1 VLAHGRIRAEIVS
14 MPRLKRSDCSGPGLT
29 RRRRGK
35 GFEYLDEE
43 GRRIN
48 AAEVLERI
56 GELAIP
62 PAWQDVWICPYP
74 MGHVQATG
82 VDAAGRKQYLYHQKW
97 RERQDR
103 RKFDSMVRFAQAL
116 PDMRERVEKDL
127 KGEGITRTRV
137 LAAAVRL
144 LDRGFLR
151 IGGESYAE
159 DNESYGL
166 ATMRKEHVTIGDGSA
181 INFDFTGKSGIRHV
195 RYVLDEQ
202 VCDIVRELKRRRGGG
217 DELLAYRDEDGKWR
231 DIKSPDI
238 RAYVKETAGEEYT
251 AKDFRTWAG
260 TVLAA
265 VTLAATDPERRKTKT
280 GTKRLIS
287 HAVKQVAYF
296 LGNTPAVARASYIDP
311 RVFDRFRDGFTIEPV
326 LIDLAEEPDIG
337 QPAIQGRVEEAVLDL
352 INEPRKS
359 KLVGKAA

>member
-1 VLAHGRIRAEIVS
+1 
-14 MPRLKRSDCSGPGLT
+14 MPRLKRADCGSPGLT

-43 GRRIN
+43 GRRIDDP
-48 AAEVLERI
+48 ELVQRI
-56 GELAIP
+56 SDLAIP
-62 PAWQDVWICPYP
+62 PAWEDVWICPNP
-74 MGHVQATG
+74 LGHIQATG
-82 VDAAGRKQYLYHQKW
+82 VDAAGRKQYLYHERW

-103 RKFDSMVRFAQAL
+103 KKFDAMVRFAQAL
-116 PDMRERVEKDL
+116 PNMRERVERDL
-127 KGEGITRTRV
+127 AGDGVTRQRV

-159 DNESYGL
+159 DNDSYGL
-166 ATMRKEHVTIGDGSA
+166 ATMRKEHVTVTREHA

-195 RYVLDEQ
+195 RYVVDEP
-202 VCDIVRELKRRRGGG
+202 VAEIVRELKRRRGGG
-217 DELLAYRDEDGKWR
+217 EELLAYRGENGRWR

-238 RAYVKETAGEEYT
+238 RAYVKETAGDEYT

-265 VTLAATDPERRKTKT
+265 VTLAATDPQRRKVKT
-280 GTKRLIS
+280 ANKRMIS
-287 HAVKQVAYF
+287 HAVNEVCHF
-296 LGNTPAVARASYIDP
+296 LGNTPAVARSSYIDP

-326 LIDLAEEPDIG
+326 LIDLAQEPDIG

-359 KLVGKAA
+359 KLVDKAA

>member
-1 VLAHGRIRAEIVS
+1 
-14 MPRLKRSDCSGPGLT
+14 LT

-43 GRRIN
+43 GRRIDDS
-48 AAEVLERI
+48 ELLERI
-56 GELAIP
+56 SELRIP
-62 PAWQDVWICPYP
+62 PAWEDVWVCPNP
-74 MGHVQATG
+74 LGHIQATG
-82 VDAAGRKQYLYHQKW
+82 IDVAGRKQYLYHDRW

-103 RKFDSMVRFAQAL
+103 KKFDAMVHFAQAL
-116 PDMRERVEKDL
+116 PDMRERVEHDL
-127 KGEGITRTRV
+127 GGDGITRQRV

-166 ATMRKEHVTIGDGSA
+166 ATMRKDHVTVTREHA

-195 RYVLDEQ
+195 RYVVDEP
-202 VCDIVRELKRRRGGG
+202 VAEIMRELKRRRGGG
-217 DELLAYRDEDGKWR
+217 DELLAYRGENGRWR

-238 RAYVKETAGEEYT
+238 RAYVKETAGDEYT

-260 TVLAA
+260 TVVAA
-265 VTLAATDPERRKTKT
+265 VTLAATDPERRKVKT
-280 GTKRLIS
+280 ANKRMIS

-296 LGNTPAVARASYIDP
+296 LGNTPAVARSSYIDP

-326 LIDLAEEPDIG
+326 LIDLADEPDIG

-352 INEPRKS
+352 ISEPRKS
-359 KLVGKAA
+359 KLVGQAA

>member
-1 VLAHGRIRAEIVS
+1 MA
-14 MPRLKRSDCSGPGLT
+14 RLKRSDCTGSGLT

-43 GRRIN
+43 GRRVSDP
-48 AAEVLERI
+48 EVLERI
-56 GELAIP
+56 TELRIP

-74 MGHVQATG
+74 MGHIQATG
-82 VDAAGRKQYLYHQKW
+82 VDAAGRKQYLYHEKW

-103 RKFDSMVRFAQAL
+103 KKFDAMARFARAL
-116 PDMRERVEKDL
+116 PDMRDQVERDL
-127 KGEGITRTRV
+127 AGDGITRTRV

-159 DNESYGL
+159 DNDSYGL
-166 ATMRKEHVTIGDGSA
+166 ATMRKEHVTVDANDA

-195 RYVLDEQ
+195 RYVVDEP
-202 VCDIVRELKRRRGGG
+202 VAEIVRELKRRRGGG
-217 DELLAYRDEDGKWR
+217 DELLAYRGDDGKWR
-231 DIKSPDI
+231 DVKSPDI
-238 RAYVKETAGEEYT
+238 RAYVKETAGDEYT

-265 VTLAATDPERRKTKT
+265 VTLAATDPERRKVKT
-280 GTKRLIS
+280 SNKRMIT
-287 HAVKQVAYF
+287 HAVQQVAYF

-352 INEPRKS
+352 IHEPRES
-359 KLVGKAA
+359 KLVDKAA

>member
-1 VLAHGRIRAEIVS
+1 MA
-14 MPRLKRSDCSGPGLT
+14 RLKRSDCTGPGLT

-43 GRRIN
+43 GRRISES
-48 AAEVLERI
+48 EVLKRI
-56 GELAIP
+56 SELAIP
-62 PAWQDVWICPYP
+62 PAWKDVWICPSP
-74 MGHVQATG
+74 MGHIQATG
-82 VDAAGRKQYLYHQKW
+82 IDDAGRKQYLYHQKW

-103 RKFDSMVRFAQAL
+103 KKFAAMVAFAQAL
-116 PDMRERVEKDL
+116 PDLREHVERDL
-127 KGEGITRTRV
+127 EGDGMTRQRV
-137 LAAAVRL
+137 LAAAMRL

-151 IGGESYAE
+151 IGGETYAE
-159 DNESYGL
+159 DNDSYGL
-166 ATMRKEHVTIGDGSA
+166 ATMRKEHVTVDSNDA

-195 RYVLDEQ
+195 RYVVDAPVAE
-202 VCDIVRELKRRRGGG
+202 IVRELKRRRGGG
-217 DELLAYRDEDGKWR
+217 DELLAYRDEKGRWR

-265 VTLAATDPERRKTKT
+265 VTLAATDPERRRLKTQN
-280 GTKRLIS
+280 KRMIS

-296 LGNTPAVARASYIDP
+296 LGNTATVARSAYIDP
-311 RVFDRFRDGFTIEPV
+311 RVFDRFREGFTIEPV

-352 INEPRKS
+352 INEPRRS
-359 KLVGKAA
+359 NLVGKAA

>member
-1 VLAHGRIRAEIVS
+1 MA
-14 MPRLKRSDCSGPGLT
+14 RLKRADCTGPGLT

-43 GRRIN
+43 GRRISED
-48 AAEVLERI
+48 EVLERI
-56 GELAIP
+56 TELRIP

-74 MGHVQATG
+74 MGHIQATG

-97 RERQDR
+97 RARQDKK
-103 RKFDSMVRFAQAL
+103 KFDSMVRFAQAL
-116 PDMRERVEKDL
+116 PDMRECVERDL
-127 KGEGITRTRV
+127 KGKDLSRTRV

-166 ATMRKEHVTIGDGSA
+166 ATMRKEHVTISEGGA

-195 RYVLDEQ
+195 RYVLDDQ
-202 VCDIVRELKRRRGGG
+202 VCEIVHELKRRRGGG
-217 DELLAYRDEDGKWR
+217 EELLAYRDEKGKWR

-265 VTLAATDPERRKTKT
+265 VTLAATDPERRRVKTQN
-280 GTKRLIS
+280 KRMIT

-311 RVFDRFRDGFTIEPV
+311 RVFDRFRDGYTIEPV
-326 LIDLAEEPDIG
+326 LIDLADEPDIG

-359 KLVGKAA
+359 KLVDKAA

>member
-1 VLAHGRIRAEIVS
+1 
-14 MPRLKRSDCSGPGLT
+14 
-29 RRRRGK
+29 
-35 GFEYLDEE
+35 
-43 GRRIN
+43 
-48 AAEVLERI
+48 VLERI
-56 GELAIP
+56 AELRIP
-62 PAWQDVWICPYP
+62 PAWRDVWICPYA
-74 MGHVQATG
+74 MGHIQATG
-82 VDAAGRKQYLYHQKW
+82 IDAARRKQYLYHQKW

-103 RKFDSMVRFAQAL
+103 KKFDAMVRFAQAL
-116 PDMRERVEKDL
+116 PDMREQVERDL
-127 KGEGITRTRV
+127 KGKGVTRTRV

-159 DNESYGL
+159 DNDSYGL
-166 ATMRKEHVTIGDGSA
+166 ATMLKEHVTVDSDDA

-195 RYVLDEQ
+195 RYVVDTPVAE
-202 VCDIVRELKRRRGGG
+202 IVRELKRRRGGG
-217 DELLAYRDEDGKWR
+217 GELLAYRGENGRWR
-231 DIKSPDI
+231 DIRSPDI

-265 VTLAATDPERRKTKT
+265 VTLAATDPEARKVKT
-280 GTKRLIS
+280 ANKRMIS

-311 RVFDRFRDGFTIEPV
+311 RVFDRFREGFTIEPV

-337 QPAIQGRVEEAVLDL
+337 QPVIQGRVEAAVLEL

>member
-1 VLAHGRIRAEIVS
+1 MA
-14 MPRLKRSDCSGPGLT
+14 RLKRSDCSGPGLT

-35 GFEYLDEE
+35 SFEYLDEE
-43 GRRIN
+43 GRRITDPD
-48 AAEVLERI
+48 VLERI
-56 GELAIP
+56 GELRIP
-62 PAWQDVWICPYP
+62 PAWENVWICPYP
-74 MGHVQATG
+74 MGHIQATG
-82 VDAAGRKQYLYHQKW
+82 FDAAGRKQYLYHQKW
-97 RERQDR
+97 RELQDTK
-103 RKFDSMVRFAQAL
+103 KFDAMVRFAQAL
-116 PDMRERVEKDL
+116 PDMREHVERDL
-127 KGEGITRTRV
+127 AGEGVTRTRV

-159 DNESYGL
+159 DNDSYGL
-166 ATMRKEHVTIGDGSA
+166 ATMLTEHVSVTRDDA

-195 RYVLDEQ
+195 RYVVDQPVAE
-202 VCDIVRELKRRRGGG
+202 IVRELKRRRGGG
-217 DELLAYRDEDGKWR
+217 DELLAYRDENGKWR
-231 DIKSPDI
+231 DLKSPDI
-238 RAYVKETAGEEYT
+238 RAYVKETAGDEYT

-265 VTLAATDPERRKTKT
+265 VTLAATDPDRRRVKTAN
-280 GTKRLIS
+280 KRMIS

-296 LGNTPAVARASYIDP
+296 LGNTPAVARAAYIDP

-359 KLVGKAA
+359 KLVEKAA

>member
-1 VLAHGRIRAEIVS
+1 MA
-14 MPRLKRSDCSGPGLT
+14 RLKRSDCRAPGIT
-29 RRRRGK
+29 RRGRGK

-43 GRRIN
+43 GRRITDP
-48 AAEVLERI
+48 EVLERI
-56 GELAIP
+56 SELRIP
-62 PAWQDVWICPYP
+62 PAWKDVWVCPWP
-74 MGHVQATG
+74 MGHIQATG
-82 VDAAGRKQYLYHQKW
+82 IDAAGRKQYLYHQRW
-97 RERQDR
+97 RENQDR
-103 RKFDSMVRFAQAL
+103 KKFDAMVRFAQAL
-116 PDMRERVEKDL
+116 PDMREQVERDL
-127 KGEGITRTRV
+127 KGDGITRTRV

-151 IGGESYAE
+151 IGGETYAE
-159 DNESYGL
+159 DNDSYGL
-166 ATMRKEHVTIGDGSA
+166 ATMLKEHVTVDRNDA

-195 RYVLDEQ
+195 RYVVDAPVAE
-202 VCDIVRELKRRRGGG
+202 IVRELKRRRGGD
-217 DELLAYRDEDGKWR
+217 DELLAYRDDDGKWR

-265 VTLAATDPERRKTKT
+265 VTLAATDPVRRKAKT
-280 GTKRLIS
+280 NNKRMIS

-296 LGNTPAVARASYIDP
+296 LGNTPAVARSSYIDP

-359 KLVGKAA
+359 KLVEKAA

>member
-1 VLAHGRIRAEIVS
+1 MA
-14 MPRLKRSDCSGPGLT
+14 RLKRADCGSPGLA

-43 GRRIN
+43 GRRIEDP
-48 AAEVLERI
+48 EVQQRI
-56 GELAIP
+56 SELRIP
-62 PAWQDVWICPYP
+62 PAWKDVWICPYP
-74 MGHVQATG
+74 MGHIQATG
-82 VDAAGRKQYLYHQKW
+82 IDAAGRKQYLYHEKW
-97 RERQDR
+97 RERQDAK
-103 RKFDSMVRFAQAL
+103 KFDSMVRFAQAL
-116 PDMRERVEKDL
+116 PDMRERIERDL
-127 KGEGITRTRV
+127 RGEGLTRTRV

-159 DNESYGL
+159 DNDSYGL
-166 ATMRKEHVTIGDGSA
+166 ATMRKEHVTISDGHA

-195 RYVLDEQ
+195 RYVLDDQ
-202 VCDIVRELKRRRGGG
+202 VCDIVHELKRRRGGG
-217 DELLAYRDEDGKWR
+217 DELLAYRDEKGKWR
-231 DIKSPDI
+231 DIRSPDI
-238 RAYVKETAGEEYT
+238 RAYVKETAGEDYT

-265 VTLAATDPERRKTKT
+265 VTLAATDPERRKVKT
-280 GTKRLIS
+280 QNKRMIT

-311 RVFDRFRDGFTIEPV
+311 RVFDRFRDGYTIEPV

>member
-1 VLAHGRIRAEIVS
+1 MARLRRA
-14 MPRLKRSDCSGPGLT
+14 DCTGPGLT

-43 GRRIN
+43 GRRISDPQ
-48 AAEVLERI
+48 VLERI

-62 PAWQDVWICPYP
+62 PAWEDVWVCPYP
-74 MGHVQATG
+74 MGHIQATG
-82 VDAAGRKQYLYHQKW
+82 IDAAGRKQYLYHQKW
-97 RERQDR
+97 REQQDR
-103 RKFDSMVRFAQAL
+103 KKFDAMVRFAQAL
-116 PDMRERVEKDL
+116 PDMRDCVERDL
-127 KGEGITRTRV
+127 RGEGLTRTRV

-159 DNESYGL
+159 DNDSYGL
-166 ATMRKEHVTIGDGSA
+166 ATMRKDHVTVTPEHA
-181 INFDFTGKSGIRHV
+181 IQFDFTGKSGIRHV
-195 RYVLDEQ
+195 RYVVDEP
-202 VCDIVRELKRRRGGG
+202 VAEIVRALKRRRGGG
-217 DELLAYRDEDGKWR
+217 DELLAYKEDNGRWR

-238 RAYVKETAGEEYT
+238 RAYVKESAGEEYT

-265 VTLAATDPERRKTKT
+265 VTLAATDPERRRAKSAQ
-280 GTKRLIS
+280 KRMIS

-296 LGNTPAVARASYIDP
+296 LGNTPAVARSAYIDP
-311 RVFDRFRDGFTIEPV
+311 RVFDRFCDGFTIEPV

-352 INEPRKS
+352 INEPRRS
-359 KLVGKAA
+359 ELVGKAA

>member
-1 VLAHGRIRAEIVS
+1 
-14 MPRLKRSDCSGPGLT
+14 MPRLKRADCGSPGLT

-43 GRRIN
+43 GRRIDDP
-48 AAEVLERI
+48 ELLQRI
-56 GELAIP
+56 SELSIP
-62 PAWQDVWICPYP
+62 PAWEDVWVCPNP
-74 MGHVQATG
+74 LGHIQATG
-82 VDAAGRKQYLYHQKW
+82 VDAAGRKQYLYHERW

-103 RKFDSMVRFAQAL
+103 KKFDAMVRFAQAL
-116 PDMRERVEKDL
+116 PDMRERVERDL
-127 KGEGITRTRV
+127 AGDGITRQRV

-159 DNESYGL
+159 DNDSYGL
-166 ATMRKEHVTIGDGSA
+166 ATMRKQHVTVTRDHA

-195 RYVLDEQ
+195 RYVVDEP
-202 VCDIVRELKRRRGGG
+202 VAEIVRELKRRRGGG
-217 DELLAYRDEDGKWR
+217 EELLAYRDEDRRWR
-231 DIKSPDI
+231 DIRSPDI
-238 RAYVKETAGEEYT
+238 RAYVKETAGDEYT

-260 TVLAA
+260 TVLTA
-265 VTLAATDPERRKTKT
+265 VTLAATDPERRKVKT
-280 GTKRLIS
+280 ANKRMIS
-287 HAVKQVAYF
+287 HAVKQVAHF
-296 LGNTPAVARASYIDP
+296 LGNTPAVARSSYIDP

-359 KLVGKAA
+359 KLVDKAA

>member
-1 VLAHGRIRAEIVS
+1 
-14 MPRLKRSDCSGPGLT
+14 M

-35 GFEYLDEE
+35 GFEYLGED
-43 GRRIN
+43 GRRISDPD
-48 AAEVLERI
+48 VLERI
-56 GELAIP
+56 TELRIP
-62 PAWQDVWICPYP
+62 PAWRDVWICPDP
-74 MGHVQATG
+74 MGHIQATG
-82 VDAAGRKQYLYHQKW
+82 MDAAGRKQYLYHERW

-103 RKFDSMVRFAQAL
+103 KKFDSMVRFAQAL
-116 PDMRERVEKDL
+116 PDMREQVRRDL
-127 KGEGITRTRV
+127 AGDAVSRTRV

-159 DNESYGL
+159 DNDSYGL
-166 ATMRKEHVTIGDGSA
+166 ATMRKEHVTVTSDDA
-181 INFDFTGKSGIRHV
+181 INFDFPGKSGIRHV
-195 RYVLDEQ
+195 RYVVDTPVAE
-202 VCDIVRELKRRRGGG
+202 IVRALKRRRGGG
-217 DELLAYRDEDGKWR
+217 DELLAYREETGRWR

-238 RAYVKETAGEEYT
+238 RAYIKETAGDDYT

-265 VTLAATDPERRKTKT
+265 VTLAATDPERRKVKT
-280 GTKRLIS
+280 ANKRMIT
-287 HAVKQVAYF
+287 HAVRQVAYF
-296 LGNTPAVARASYIDP
+296 LGNTPAVARSAYIDP
-311 RVFDRFRDGFTIEPV
+311 RVFDRFREGFTIEPV

-359 KLVGKAA
+359 ELVGKAA

>member
-1 VLAHGRIRAEIVS
+1 MRADWQS
-14 MPRLKRSDCSGPGLT
+14 MARLKRADCGGPGLS

-43 GRRIN
+43 GRGITDP
-48 AAEVLERI
+48 EVLERI
-56 GELAIP
+56 TELRIP
-62 PAWQDVWICPYP
+62 PAWKEVWICPYP
-74 MGHVQATG
+74 MGHIQATG
-82 VDAAGRKQYLYHQKW
+82 FDAAGRKQYLYHPKW
-97 RERQDR
+97 RERQDAK
-103 RKFDSMVRFAQAL
+103 KFDAMVRFAQAL
-116 PDMRERVEKDL
+116 PDMRAHVERDL
-127 KGEGITRTRV
+127 AGDGITRTRV

-166 ATMRKEHVTIGDGSA
+166 ATMRKDHVTVTANHA

-195 RYVLDEQ
+195 RYVVDEP
-202 VCDIVRELKRRRGGG
+202 VAEIVRELKRRRGGG
-217 DELLAYRDEDGKWR
+217 DELLAYREENGRWS

-280 GTKRLIS
+280 GNKRMIT

-296 LGNTPAVARASYIDP
+296 LGNTAAVARAAYIDP
-311 RVFDRFRDGFTIEPV
+311 RIFDRFRDGYTIEPV
-326 LIDLAEEPDIG
+326 LIDLAEAPDIG

-352 INEPRKS
+352 INEPRRS

>member
-1 VLAHGRIRAEIVS
+1 MA
-14 MPRLKRSDCSGPGLT
+14 RLKRADCTGPGLS

-35 GFEYLDEE
+35 GFEYLDDE
-43 GRRIN
+43 GRRIT
-48 AAEVLERI
+48 EPDVLERI
-56 GELAIP
+56 GELVIP

-74 MGHVQATG
+74 LGHIQATG

-97 RERQDR
+97 RERQDKK
-103 RKFDSMVRFAQAL
+103 KFDSMVRFAQAL
-116 PDMRERVEKDL
+116 PDMRECVERDL
-127 KGEGITRTRV
+127 HGDGLTRTRV

-159 DNESYGL
+159 DNDSYGL
-166 ATMRKEHVTIGDGSA
+166 ATMRKDHVTVDHNHA

-195 RYVLDEQ
+195 RYVVDEP
-202 VCDIVRELKRRRGGG
+202 VAEIVRELKRRRGGG
-217 DELLAYRDEDGKWR
+217 DELLAYRDEAGKWR

-238 RAYVKETAGEEYT
+238 RAYVKEAAGDEYT

-265 VTLAATDPERRKTKT
+265 VTLATTDPEVRRKKT
-280 GTKRLIS
+280 ANKRMIT
-287 HAVKQVAYF
+287 HAVKEVAYF
-296 LGNTPAVARASYIDP
+296 LGNTPAVARSAYIDP

-326 LIDLAEEPDIG
+326 LIDLADEPDLG
-337 QPAIQGRVEEAVLDL
+337 QPAIQGKVEDAVLDL
-352 INEPRKS
+352 ISEPRKS
-359 KLVGKAA
+359 KLVEKAA

>member
-1 VLAHGRIRAEIVS
+1 MA
-14 MPRLKRSDCSGPGLT
+14 RLKTSDCTGSGLT

-43 GRRIN
+43 GRRISDS
-48 AAEVLERI
+48 EVLERI
-56 GELAIP
+56 GELRIP

-74 MGHVQATG
+74 MGHIQATG
-82 VDAAGRKQYLYHQKW
+82 VDAAGRKQYLYHPKW

-103 RKFDSMVRFAQAL
+103 RKFDAMVAFAQAL
-116 PDMRERVEKDL
+116 PDMRDHVEHDL
-127 KGEGITRTRV
+127 QGDGMTRQRV

-159 DNESYGL
+159 DNDSYGL
-166 ATMRKEHVTIGDGSA
+166 ATMRKEHVTVASNDA
-181 INFDFTGKSGIRHV
+181 INFDFTGKGGIRHV
-195 RYVLDEQ
+195 RYVVDAPVAE
-202 VCDIVRELKRRRGGG
+202 IVRELKRRRGGG
-217 DELLAYRDEDGKWR
+217 DELLAYRGENGRWR
-231 DIKSPDI
+231 DVKSPDI
-238 RAYVKETAGEEYT
+238 RAYVKEAAGEDYT

-265 VTLAATDPERRKTKT
+265 VTLAATDPERRKVKT
-280 GTKRLIS
+280 ANKRMIS

-296 LGNTPAVARASYIDP
+296 LGNTPAVARSSYIDP
-311 RVFDRFRDGFTIEPV
+311 RVFDRFRDGYTIEPV
-326 LIDLAEEPDIG
+326 LIDLAEDPDIG

-359 KLVGKAA
+359 ELVEKAA

>member
-1 VLAHGRIRAEIVS
+1 MA
-14 MPRLKRSDCSGPGLT
+14 RLRRSDCSGPGLT

-43 GRRIN
+43 GHRIDDPD
-48 AAEVLERI
+48 VLERI

-74 MGHVQATG
+74 MGHTQATG
-82 VDAAGRKQYLYHQKW
+82 IDAAGRKQYLYHEKW

-103 RKFDSMVRFAQAL
+103 KKFDAMVSFAQAL
-116 PDMRERVEKDL
+116 PDMRERVENDL
-127 KGEGITRTRV
+127 EGDGITRERV

-159 DNESYGL
+159 DNDSYGL
-166 ATMRKEHVTIGDGSA
+166 ATMRKEHVTVDRNHA

-195 RYVLDEQ
+195 RYVVDQPVAE
-202 VCDIVRELKRRRGGG
+202 IVRQLKRRRGGG
-217 DELLAYRDEDGKWR
+217 DELLAYRDAGDRWR

-238 RAYVKETAGEEYT
+238 RAYVKEAAGDEYT

-265 VTLAATDPERRKTKT
+265 VTLAATDPERRGVKTAN
-280 GTKRLIS
+280 KRMIS

-296 LGNTPAVARASYIDP
+296 LGNTPAIARASYVDP

-352 INEPRKS
+352 LNEPRQS
-359 KLVGKAA
+359 KLVEKAA

>member
-1 VLAHGRIRAEIVS
+1 MA
-14 MPRLKRSDCSGPGLT
+14 RLKRANCGGPGIT
-29 RRRRGK
+29 RRGRGK
-35 GFEYLDEE
+35 GFEYLDED
-43 GRRIN
+43 GNRISDP
-48 AAEVLERI
+48 EVLERI
-56 GELAIP
+56 NELTIP
-62 PAWQDVWICPYP
+62 PAWTDVWVCPYP
-74 MGHVQATG
+74 LGHIQATG

-103 RKFDSMVRFAQAL
+103 KKFNSMVAFAQAL
-116 PDMRERVEKDL
+116 PDMRERVEADL
-127 KGEGITRTRV
+127 GGKGMTQQRV

-159 DNESYGL
+159 DNDSYGL
-166 ATMRKEHVTIGDGSA
+166 ATMRKDHVTVAANSA

-195 RYVLDEQ
+195 RYVVDEP
-202 VCDIVRELKRRRGGG
+202 VAEIVRELKRRRGGG
-217 DELLAYRDEDGKWR
+217 DELLAYKDESGRWR

-265 VTLAATDPERRKTKT
+265 VALSITDPERRKVKT
-280 GTKRLIS
+280 ANKRMIS
-287 HAVKQVAYF
+287 AAVKEVAYF

-326 LIDLAEEPDIG
+326 LIDLGDEPDIG

-352 INEPRKS
+352 ISEPRKS
-359 KLVGKAA
+359 KLVEEAA

>member
-1 VLAHGRIRAEIVS
+1 MA
-14 MPRLKRSDCSGPGLT
+14 RLKRSDCTGTGLT

-43 GRRIN
+43 GRRVSDP
-48 AAEVLERI
+48 EVLERI
-56 GELAIP
+56 TELRIP

-74 MGHVQATG
+74 MGHIQATG
-82 VDAAGRKQYLYHQKW
+82 VDAAGRKQYLYHEKW

-103 RKFDSMVRFAQAL
+103 KKFDAMARFAQAL
-116 PDMRERVEKDL
+116 PDMRDQVERDL
-127 KGEGITRTRV
+127 AGDGITRTRV

-159 DNESYGL
+159 DNDSYGL
-166 ATMRKEHVTIGDGSA
+166 ATMLKEHVTVDSNDA

-195 RYVLDEQ
+195 RYVVDEP
-202 VCDIVRELKRRRGGG
+202 VAEIVRELKRRRGGS
-217 DELLAYRDEDGKWR
+217 DELLAYRGDDGKWR

-238 RAYVKETAGEEYT
+238 RAYVKETAGDEYT

-265 VTLAATDPERRKTKT
+265 VTLAATDPERRKVKT
-280 GTKRLIS
+280 SNKRMIT

-352 INEPRKS
+352 INEPRES
-359 KLVGKAA
+359 KLVDKAA

>member
-1 VLAHGRIRAEIVS
+1 
-14 MPRLKRSDCSGPGLT
+14 MPRLKRADCGDPGLS

-43 GRRIN
+43 GRRITDS
-48 AAEVLERI
+48 EVLERI
-56 GELAIP
+56 SELPIP
-62 PAWQDVWICPYP
+62 PAWEDVWICPYP
-74 MGHVQATG
+74 SGHIQATG
-82 VDAAGRKQYLYHQKW
+82 IDAAGRKQYLYHQHW
-97 RERQDR
+97 RELQDKK
-103 RKFDSMVRFAQAL
+103 KFDVMVRFAQAL
-116 PDMRERVEKDL
+116 PAMRAQVERDL
-127 KGEGITRTRV
+127 RGNGITRQRV

-159 DNESYGL
+159 DNDSYGL
-166 ATMRKEHVTIGDGSA
+166 ATMRKDHVTVAANDA
-181 INFDFTGKSGIRHV
+181 INFDYTGKSGKRHV
-195 RYVLDEQ
+195 RYVVDEP
-202 VCDIVRELKRRRGGG
+202 VAEIVRELKRRRGGD
-217 DELLAYRDEDGKWR
+217 DELLAYRGDNGRWR

-265 VTLAATDPERRKTKT
+265 VTLAATDPERRKVKSSN
-280 GTKRLIS
+280 KRMIS

-311 RVFDRFRDGFTIEPV
+311 RVFDRFRDGYTIEPV

-359 KLVGKAA
+359 ELVEKAA

>member
-1 VLAHGRIRAEIVS
+1 MSRLRRA
-14 MPRLKRSDCSGPGLT
+14 DCGGPGLT

-43 GRRIN
+43 GRRITDP
-48 AAEVLERI
+48 EVLERI
-56 GELAIP
+56 TELRIP
-62 PAWQDVWICPYP
+62 PAWEQVWVCPYP
-74 MGHVQATG
+74 LGHIQATG
-82 VDAAGRKQYLYHQKW
+82 VDAAGRKQYLYHEKW
-97 RERQDR
+97 RERQDKK
-103 RKFDSMVRFAQAL
+103 KFNAMVRFAQAL
-116 PDMRERVEKDL
+116 PDMREHVERDL
-127 KGEGITRTRV
+127 QGEGITRTRV

-166 ATMRKEHVTIGDGSA
+166 ATMRKQHVTVSKNDA

-195 RYVLDEQ
+195 RYVVDEP
-202 VCDIVRELKRRRGGG
+202 VAEIVRELKRRRGGG
-217 DELLAYRDEDGKWR
+217 DELLAYRDEGGRWR

-238 RAYVKETAGEEYT
+238 RAYVKETAGDEYT

-265 VTLAATDPERRKTKT
+265 VTLAATDPERRRVKTQN
-280 GTKRLIS
+280 KRMVAL
-287 HAVKQVAYF
+287 AVKQVAYF
-296 LGNTPAVARASYIDP
+296 LGNTPAVARAAYIDP
-311 RVFDRFRDGFTIEPV
+311 RVFDRFQDGFTIEPV

-352 INEPRKS
+352 INEPRRS

>member
-1 VLAHGRIRAEIVS
+1 
-14 MPRLKRSDCSGPGLT
+14 MPRLKRSDCSGPGIT
-29 RRRRGK
+29 RRGRGK

-43 GRRIN
+43 GRRI
-48 AAEVLERI
+48 ADPEVLQRI
-56 GELAIP
+56 EELRIP
-62 PAWQDVWICPYP
+62 PAWKEVWVCPYP
-74 MGHVQATG
+74 MGHIQATG
-82 VDAAGRKQYLYHQKW
+82 FDAAGRKQYLYHQRW
-97 RERQDR
+97 REIQDR
-103 RKFDSMVRFAQAL
+103 KKFDSMTRFAQAL
-116 PDMRERVEKDL
+116 PDMRECVERDL
-127 KGEGITRTRV
+127 AGDELTERRV

-166 ATMRKEHVTIGDGSA
+166 ATMRKDHVTVYENSA

-195 RYVLDEQ
+195 RYVVDEP
-202 VCDIVRELKRRRGGG
+202 VADIIRALKRRRGGG
-217 DELLAYRDEDGKWR
+217 DELLAFKDERGRWR
-231 DIKSPDI
+231 DVKSPDI
-238 RAYVKETAGEEYT
+238 RAYVKETAGEDYT

-265 VTLAATDPERRKTKT
+265 VTLAATAPERRQVKSAN
-280 GTKRLIS
+280 KRMIR
-287 HAVKQVAYF
+287 HAVNQVAYF

-311 RVFDRFRDGFTIEPV
+311 RVFDRFRDGYTIEPV
-326 LIDLAEEPDIG
+326 LMDLADEPDIG

-359 KLVGKAA
+359 KLVEKAA

>member
-1 VLAHGRIRAEIVS
+1 MA
-14 MPRLKRSDCSGPGLT
+14 RLKRSDCTGPGLT

-43 GRRIN
+43 GRRISDS
-48 AAEVLERI
+48 EVLERI
-56 GELAIP
+56 GELRIP

-74 MGHVQATG
+74 MGHIQATG
-82 VDAAGRKQYLYHQKW
+82 VDAAGRKQYLYHPKW

-103 RKFDSMVRFAQAL
+103 RKFDAMVAFAQAL
-116 PDMRERVEKDL
+116 PDMRDHVEHDL
-127 KGEGITRTRV
+127 QGDGMTRQRV

-151 IGGESYAE
+151 IGGERYAGGN
-159 DNESYGL
+159 DSYGL
-166 ATMRKEHVTIGDGSA
+166 ATMHKEHVTVDSNDA
-181 INFDFTGKSGIRHV
+181 INFDFTGKSGVRHV
-195 RYVLDEQ
+195 RYVVDEPVAEIIRQ
-202 VCDIVRELKRRRGGG
+202 LKRRRGGG
-217 DELLAYRDEDGKWR
+217 DELLAYRDENGKWR

-238 RAYVKETAGEEYT
+238 RAYVKEAAGEEYT

-260 TVLAA
+260 TLLAA
-265 VTLAATDPERRKTKT
+265 VTLAATDPERLRTKT
-280 GTKRLIS
+280 SNRRMIT
-287 HAVKQVAYF
+287 HAVKQVAHF

-337 QPAIQGRVEEAVLDL
+337 QPVIQGRVEEAVLDL
-352 INEPRKS
+352 LNEPRRS
-359 KLVGKAA
+359 KLVEQAA

>member
-1 VLAHGRIRAEIVS
+1 VA
-14 MPRLKRSDCSGPGLT
+14 RLKRADCTGPGLK
-29 RRRRGK
+29 RRGRGK

-43 GRRIN
+43 GHRISD
-48 AAEVLERI
+48 AEVLERI
-56 GELAIP
+56 GELSIP

-74 MGHVQATG
+74 MGHIQATG
-82 VDAAGRKQYLYHQKW
+82 VDAAGRKQYLYHPRW
-97 RERQDR
+97 RELQDEK
-103 RKFDSMVRFAQAL
+103 KFNSMVRFAQAL
-116 PDMRERVEKDL
+116 PDMRAAVERDLVGKRKD
-127 KGEGITRTRV
+127 KGLTKPRV

-166 ATMRKEHVTIGDGSA
+166 ATMRKDHVTVDRNHA

-195 RYVLDEQ
+195 RYLVDEP
-202 VCDIVRELKRRRGGG
+202 VAEIVRELKRRRGGG
-217 DELLAYRDEDGKWR
+217 DELLAYRDADGKWR

-238 RAYVKETAGEEYT
+238 RAYVKETAGEDYS

-265 VTLAATDPERRKTKT
+265 VTLAATEPERRKVKT
-280 GTKRLIS
+280 QNKRMIR
-287 HAVKQVAYF
+287 HAVNQVAHF
-296 LGNTPAVARASYIDP
+296 LGNTPAVARAAYIDP
-311 RVFDRFRDGFTIEPV
+311 RVFDRFRDGYTIEPV

-337 QPAIQGRVEEAVLDL
+337 QPLIQGRVEEAVLDL

-359 KLVGKAA
+359 KLVDKAA

>member
-1 VLAHGRIRAEIVS
+1 
-14 MPRLKRSDCSGPGLT
+14 
-29 RRRRGK
+29 
-35 GFEYLDEE
+35 
-43 GRRIN
+43 
-48 AAEVLERI
+48 
-56 GELAIP
+56 
-62 PAWQDVWICPYP
+62 
-74 MGHVQATG
+74 MGHIQATG
-82 VDAAGRKQYLYHQKW
+82 MDAAGRKQYIYHQKW

-103 RKFDSMVRFAQAL
+103 KKFDAMVAFAQAL
-116 PDMRERVEKDL
+116 PDVRQRVERDL
-127 KGEGITRTRV
+127 RGDGLTRQRV

-166 ATMRKEHVTIGDGSA
+166 ATMLKEHATVDPNDA

-195 RYVLDEQ
+195 RYVMDGPVAE
-202 VCDIVRELKRRRGGG
+202 IVRQLKRRRGGG
-217 DELLAYRDEDGKWR
+217 DELLAYRAENGRWR

-238 RAYVKETAGEEYT
+238 RGYVKETAGEEYT

-265 VTLAATDPERRKTKT
+265 VTLAATDPERRKVKSQN
-280 GTKRLIS
+280 KRMIS

-296 LGNTPAVARASYIDP
+296 LGNTPAVARSAYIDP
-311 RVFDRFRDGFTIEPV
+311 RVFDRFREGFTIEPV

-352 INEPRKS
+352 INEPRRS
-359 KLVGKAA
+359 RLVDRAA